1 MFPVR
6 ARLLSVT
13 QKVSSNSIHT
23 LLCSVEHKNPPSD
36 GFGRIDFNH
45 NIKPSDSSC
54 RLDAKPR
61 LPRRLFKNKT
71 AKCHHSDN
79 TTPFPAEAIQPIF
92 SYRRNQCTTIELDS
106 RIIRA
111 AYARRSVP
119 TLVGCDVGLLGE
131 ISSGSMALHG
141 LTYPPSVPTIVG
153 KSGFSMRP
161 ARRQIVPN
169 RRHKLPRKRKRR
181 QRAQVWLHLPRT
193 QNMVYGSS
201 NYRKENL

>member
-1 MFPVR
+1 MQSRGFR
-6 ARLLSVT
+6 DDFSRS
-13 QKVSSNSIHT
+13 
-23 LLCSVEHKNPPSD
+23 KN
-36 GFGRIDFNH
+36 
-45 NIKPSDSSC
+45 
-54 RLDAKPR
+54 AKR
-61 LPRRLFKNKT
+61 
-71 AKCHHSDN
+71 HHSDN

-111 AYARRSVP
+111 AYARWSVP

-131 ISSGSMALHG
+131 ISAGSMALHG
-141 LTYPPSVPTIVG
+141 LTSPPSAPTIVG

-169 RRHKLPRKRKRR
+169 RRHKLPRNRKRR